1 MIEPSVMKDL
11 TTSAHQKNPW
21 NMEERSKTPRRIFE
35 NPEKSNMQKALKSAI
50 MPRTKSWRYRS
61 SEGKLPERNLE
72 RWTHHRTYQKSRS
85 DRKEQITCDDLQR
98 ASYNYQSVW
107 SVSIGVQ
114 NEWQARR
121 GDSKWTRSTTKD
133 RQCKG
138 HPNESRKIEVK
149 RNNAR
154 ERLDIYSTCDQRI
167 NTAVL
172 IRSWW
177 ECHEWS
183 QIFFRLMYSDVRLD
197 DETILI
203 LFDFIITVILDNS
216 RIKRS

>member
-1 MIEPSVMKDL
+1 
-11 TTSAHQKNPW
+11 
-21 NMEERSKTPRRIFE
+21 MEEKSKTPRRIFE
-35 NPEKSNMQKALKSAI
+35 NPEKSNMQKAPKSAI

-154 ERLDIYSTCDQRI
+154 ERLDICSTCDQRI

-216 RIKRS
+216 RIKKSWNSSNCMYMS

>member
-154 ERLDIYSTCDQRI
+154 ERLDICSTCDQRI